1 MIQNVL
7 EVGVA
12 CIYSLSIFKVDH
24 ALLLMF
30 ISVFINVC
38 AHVCV
43 CVCVCAEKT
52 RGHRPPRLE
61 NRVPWMVRVWPNT
74 PIPITFV
81 ERDPGISFFLTH
93 YSVLVVT

>member
-43 CVCVCAEKT
+43 CVQKKQGDIGLLALRTEFH
-52 RGHRPPRLE
+52 GWFASGP
-61 NRVPWMVRVWPNT
+61 
-74 PIPITFV
+74 
-81 ERDPGISFFLTH
+81 TH
-93 YSVLVVT
+93 PFPSHLWSETQVFPFS

>member
-7 EVGVA
+7 DVGVA

-24 ALLLMF
+24 ALLMF

-43 CVCVCAEKT
+43 CVCRKNKGTSASS
-52 RGHRPPRLE
+52 P
-61 NRVPWMVRVWPNT
+61 
-74 PIPITFV
+74 
-81 ERDPGISFFLTH
+81 
-93 YSVLVVT
+93 

>member
-1 MIQNVL
+1 M
-7 EVGVA
+7 
-12 CIYSLSIFKVDH
+12 H
-24 ALLLMF
+24 AFVHFPLLKLIMRCCSCLF
-30 ISVFINVC
+30 LFSSVFIN
-38 AHVCV
+38 V